1 MDPSVDTDDDST
13 RLAHDILRSLRVAVP
28 LLIVIWVGLI
38 AIAVAG
44 AHSAVAAP
52 LAMGGAVGVLAG
64 LFWGTWWGFV
74 RYNREQVRRTHR
86 H

>member
-1 MDPSVDTDDDST
+1 MDPSVDTDDDAA

-38 AIAVAG
+38 AIAVA
-44 AHSAVAAP
+44 AAQSSAAAP
-52 LAMGGAVGVLAG
+52 LAMGAGVGVLAG

-74 RYNREQVRRTHR
+74 RYNREQARSAHR